1 MKENTYWYNNG
12 RFQMYIEE
20 LDALIPDA
28 GEVNEP
34 RKNKALEKFRVAS
47 NCYYDLY
54 NNGLCNRASEFR
66 QVFGIASTKYKEK
79 VGRYPR
85 YIPELY
91 DHTEQVMDEIILNAV
106 KEQKHHFVSKFE
118 QAPDIA

>member
-1 MKENTYWYNNG
+1 MIKNSYWNNNG

-66 QVFGIASTKYKEK
+66 RVFGIPSTKYWEK
-79 VGRYPR
+79 VGHYSRFVD
-85 YIPELY
+85 ELY
-91 DHTEQVMDEIILNAV
+91 VLTEKVMDEIILNAV
-106 KEQKHHFVSKFE
+106 KEQKPHFDPNFE
-118 QAPDIA
+118 KL

>member
-1 MKENTYWYNNG
+1 MIKNSYWNNNG

-66 QVFGIASTKYKEK
+66 QVFGIPSTKYREK
-79 VGRYPR
+79 VGRYSR
-85 YIPELY
+85 FVDELY
-91 DHTEQVMDEIILNAV
+91 VLTEKVMDEIILDAV
-106 KEQKHHFVSKFE
+106 KEQKPHFDPNFE
-118 QAPDIA
+118 KL